1 MMRKSRFGSK
11 AGRGEDRGAVEG
23 ASQGPDG
30 SDSSDS
36 DAESENVE
44 EGVDRYERSSD
55 RYRAEKNERAG
66 AEGSTPARRALG
78 GGFSK
83 GGGSSTFSKSRGSKG
98 SSFSRGNVS
107 GNSTFSRGAG
117 SRGLSESRD
126 AKEDAVS
133 ENVTQDAEP
142 QAVYERSSER
152 SSERSTA
159 RRGLAN
165 RSSFGRSAGKENA
178 TNDNATNDN
187 ALAAPSDEAVY
198 ERSSDRKFGR
208 GSSTGRGSSF
218 TSSSSKRDATP
229 DSAVFE
235 RSSERNS
242 GRGKAR
248 RPSKPGDEQSGAE
261 GSVEKNAPVDPAK
274 NTAADPAL
282 RLERARVAL
291 QEAVAKPKAK
301 GRVTGQ
307 GLPEVR
313 VDIPDP
319 FEAADPFEPFEQCA
333 PAETLI
339 AETPIAESTY
349 SRAAQDRKKSSPT
362 EESKRKR
369 PQLSLRGRALGYL
382 SRREHSR
389 AELSRKLM
397 PHAGEADSLE
407 TLLDTLEQEG
417 WLSNARFVESVVHRR
432 GGRLGASR
440 IVNELKR
447 HAVGDALIQETG
459 AELSKT
465 DLARAREVWERK
477 YGEPPGSPAERA
489 KQARFL
495 AARGFSSGTIMK
507 VLKGNDEDWAGEPS
521 GD

>member
-11 AGRGEDRGAVEG
+11 AGRGADRGAVDNAG
-23 ASQGPDG
+23 QGPDSG
-30 SDSSDS
+30 DS
-36 DAESENVE
+36 DAESNTAED
-44 EGVDRYERSSD
+44 GVDRYERSSD

-66 AEGSTPARRALG
+66 AEGSAPARRALG

-83 GGGSSTFSKSRGSKG
+83 GGGSSTFSKNRESKG
-98 SSFSRGNVS
+98 SSFSKGNAA
-107 GNSTFSRGAG
+107 GNSTFSRALG
-117 SRGLSESRD
+117 SGGLSGGREVAD
-126 AKEDAVS
+126 EVVLGNTTGD
-133 ENVTQDAEP
+133 DEP
-142 QAVYERSSER
+142 EPVYER

-165 RSSFGRSAGKENA
+165 RSSFGRPARKESASS
-178 TNDNATNDN
+178 DD
-187 ALAAPSDEAVY
+187 ALAAPADEAVY

-208 GSSTGRGSSF
+208 GSSSGRGSSF
-218 TSSSSKRDATP
+218 ASSSRKREATP
-229 DSAVFE
+229 DGAVFE
-235 RSSERNS
+235 RSSERNGGS
-242 GRGKAR
+242 GKTSRA
-248 RPSKPGDEQSGAE
+248 SKSSDDQPGSDRSGE
-261 GSVEKNAPVDPAK
+261 RYIPTDPAAPG
-274 NTAADPAL
+274 NSENLTDPAL
-282 RLERARVAL
+282 RLERARTVL
-291 QEAVAKPKAK
+291 QETLAKPKAEP
-301 GRVTGQ
+301 RVTGQ
-307 GLPEVR
+307 GLPEVT
-313 VDIPDP
+313 VEIPDP
-319 FEAADPFEPFEQCA
+319 LEPADPFEPFEQCA
-333 PAETLI
+333 PPVDAPS
-339 AETPIAESTY
+339 AQSTY
-349 SRAAQDRKKSSPT
+349 SRATRDRQKSSAA
-362 EESKRKR
+362 EGSKRKR

-465 DLARAREVWERK
+465 DLSRAREVWEKK
-477 YGEPPGSPAERA
+477 YGEPPVTPAERA

-495 AARGFSSGTIMK
+495 AARGFASGTIMK
-507 VLKGNDEDWAGEPS
+507 VLKGGDEERVGEP
-521 GD
+521 GDD

>member
-30 SDSSDS
+30 SNSSDN
-36 DAESENVE
+36 DAEGDNVE

-66 AEGSTPARRALG
+66 AEGSAPARRALG

-83 GGGSSTFSKSRGSKG
+83 GGGSSTFSKSRASKG
-98 SSFSRGNVS
+98 SSFSKSNAS
-107 GNSTFSRGAG
+107 GNSTFSRGPG
-117 SRGLSESRD
+117 SGGLSGGCEATD
-126 AKEDAVS
+126 DVVP
-133 ENVTQDAEP
+133 ENGAQDGEP
-142 QAVYERSSER
+142 EPVYERSSER
-152 SSERSTA
+152 TTA

-165 RSSFGRSAGKENA
+165 RSSFGRSAKKESA
-178 TNDNATNDN
+178 SSDD
-187 ALAAPSDEAVY
+187 ALAAPPDEAVY

-208 GSSTGRGSSF
+208 
-218 TSSSSKRDATP
+218 SSSSGRSSSFASSSNKRAATP
-229 DSAVFE
+229 DGAVFE
-235 RSSERNS
+235 RSSDRDG
-242 GRGKAR
+242 GRGKTR
-248 RPSKPGDEQSGAE
+248 RLPKPSNDLSGPDGSAE
-261 GSVEKNAPVDPAK
+261 KSAAADL
-274 NTAADPAL
+274 TAQHNSENLTDPAL
-282 RLERARVAL
+282 RLERACVAF
-291 QEAVAKPKAK
+291 QEALAKPKAEA
-301 GRVTGQ
+301 RVIGQ
-307 GLPEVR
+307 GFPEVT
-313 VDIPDP
+313 VEIPDP
-319 FEAADPFEPFEQCA
+319 LEPADPFEPFEQCA
-333 PAETLI
+333 PMEA
-339 AETPIAESTY
+339 PIAESTY
-349 SRAAQDRKKSSPT
+349 SRAAQDRQKASPA

-397 PHAGEADSLE
+397 LHAGEADSLE

-465 DLARAREVWERK
+465 DLARAREVWEKK
-477 YGEPPGSPAERA
+477 YGERPVTPAEHA

-495 AARGFSSGTIMK
+495 AARGFASGTIMK
-507 VLKGNDEDWAGEPS
+507 VLKGSDEDWVGEPS
-521 GD
+521 DG